1 MIIFPPQQQHAV
13 STRRSR
19 DAVRVNFGGPA
30 RSLAMCLPLGYAP
43 VHHGL
48 FANAHALESELR
60 RTASVGRTDSSSS
73 RPGLRRGGGGGGG
86 GDGERGVEAQ
96 LQAARDMLLNERT
109 PASAAHAA
117 ASVEYQITTSESD
130 NDDDIADDDSW
141 NRNHFVCGASVRV
154 KPHITAPSFGWGQV
168 KHDDVGVVM
177 TFTLHTDQCTVSFP
191 PSAHSSGSPMW
202 QGVISEVNTVYFLT
216 LLFLL
221 YVVLYDG
228 ILNTF

>member
-86 GDGERGVEAQ
+86 GGDGERGVEAQ
-96 LQAARDMLLNERT
+96 LQVARDMLLNERT

-117 ASVEYQITTSESD
+117 ASVEYEITTSESD
-130 NDDDIADDDSW
+130 NDDNIADDDSL

-191 PSAHSSGSPMW
+191 PSAHSSGNPMW
-202 QGVISEVNTVYFLT
+202 QGVISEVSILFNFIVSSFLCCTV
-216 LLFLL
+216 
-221 YVVLYDG
+221 
-228 ILNTF
+228 